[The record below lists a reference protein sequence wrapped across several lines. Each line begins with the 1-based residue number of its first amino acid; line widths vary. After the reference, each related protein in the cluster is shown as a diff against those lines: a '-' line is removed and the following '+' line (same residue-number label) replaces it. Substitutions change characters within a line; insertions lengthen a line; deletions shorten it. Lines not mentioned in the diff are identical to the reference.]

1 MPNSWIAE
9 LARPLAVVC
18 HDAGAANII
27 FAGIRQAEGAIR
39 VLARGPALPLAQAAL
54 PPQWLVADME
64 MALDG
69 AATLLSGTGWASDL
83 EHAARRAARQRGI
96 RSVAVIDHWVNYR
109 ERFSRQDEEI
119 LPDEIWVTDPDAL
132 ALARDIFPTPPVTLH
147 PNLYLA
153 AAVARIP
160 PPQAVPPTLL
170 YVLEPARS
178 TWGRDREGEFQAL
191 DFFTDHLPAL
201 GLPEDLQIVLRPH
214 PSDPPGKYDAW
225 LAAHPQLAARIDTS
239 PDIAGAMA
247 QARWVAGCE
256 SFALVL
262 ALAAGRQ
269 VLCTLPPWA
278 PACRLPHDG
287 IRHLK
292 RKDRAP

>member
-27 FAGIRQAEGAIR
+27 FAGIRDAEGDIR
-39 VLARGPALPLAQAAL
+39 VLARGPALPLAQASL
-54 PPQWLVADME
+54 PPGWLVAELD
-64 MALDG
+64 MALEG
-69 AATLLSGTGWASDL
+69 ASGLLSGTGWASDI
-83 EHAARRAARQRGI
+83 EHEARSAARRRGMHSI
-96 RSVAVIDHWVNYR
+96 AVIDHWVNYR
-109 ERFSRQDEEI
+109 ERFTRQGEEI
-119 LPDEIWVTDPDAL
+119 LPDEVWVTDPEAL
-132 ALARDIFPTPPVTLH
+132 TLARIIFPGTPISLH

-153 AAVARIP
+153 KAVAKIP
-160 PPQAVPPTLL
+160 PPPASPSTLL

-178 TWGRDREGEFQAL
+178 TWGRDRQGEFQAL
-191 DFFTDHLPAL
+191 DFFVECLPSLAL
-201 GLPEDLQIVLRPH
+201 PDDLQIILRPH
-214 PSDPPGKYDAW
+214 PSDPAGKYDAW
-225 LAAHPQLAARIDTS
+225 LAAHPNLDARLDTS

>member
-1 MPNSWIAE
+1 MPNSWIAD

-27 FAGIRQAEGAIR
+27 FAGIRDAEGDIR
-39 VLARGPALPLAQAAL
+39 VLARGPALTLARASL
-54 PPQWLVADME
+54 PPDWLVDDME
-64 MALDG
+64 EALKG
-69 AATLLSGTGWASDL
+69 ALTLLSGTGWASDI
-83 EHAARRAARQRGI
+83 EHEARRHARRRGM
-96 RSVAVIDHWVNYR
+96 RSIAVIDHWVNYR
-109 ERFSRQDEEI
+109 ERFTRQGEEV
-119 LPDEIWVTDPDAL
+119 LPDEIRVTDPEAL
-132 ALARDIFPTPPVTLH
+132 ALARPLFPGTPVTLH

-153 AAVARIP
+153 AAVAKIP
-160 PPQAVPPTLL
+160 PPPASPPTLL

-178 TWGRDREGEFQAL
+178 TWGRDQQGEFQAL
-191 DFFTDHLPAL
+191 DFFLECLPAL
-201 GLPEDLQIVLRPH
+201 TLPQDLQIVLRPH
-214 PSDPPGKYDAW
+214 PSDAVGKYDAW
-225 LAAHPQLAARIDTS
+225 LAAHPDLDARLDTG
-239 PDIAGAMA
+239 PDIAGTMA

-292 RKDRAP
+292 RKDPAP